1 MKKVSDELAVALIGY
16 KDAIIS
22 SYVNVTEST
31 SIDHGVEF
39 DIGNKYVKVFFRP
52 WDSKKSVKKYIHSFI
67 DKSTGE
73 IWKAAT
79 YKAPTKNYPRGNV
92 LNNDYPTLSWTG
104 IS

>member
-31 SIDHGVEF
+31 FIDHGVEF
-39 DIGNKYVKVFFRP
+39 VIGKKYVKVTFKP
-52 WDSKKSVKKYIHSFI
+52 WHDTKTISKYTHSFI
-67 DKSTGE
+67 EKTTGD
-73 IWKAAT
+73 IWKAST
-79 YKAPTKNYPRGNV
+79 HKAPAKNFPRGNV

>member
-31 SIDHGVEF
+31 IVDHSVEF
-39 DIGNKYVKVFFRP
+39 KIGNKYVKVSFKP
-52 WDSKKSVKKYIHSFI
+52 WSSKNSIKKYVHSFI
-67 DKSTGE
+67 DKSTGD

-79 YKAPTKNYPRGNV
+79 YKAPTKNFPRGNV